1 MRWTGY
7 LLAGAAL
14 AVVLPVHAAPDI
26 TKRFNRLDANRDG
39 KVTWA
44 EAYPVRARQFLAM
57 DRNQDGIVETNE
69 FGGRALPLS
78 AFDANGDGK
87 LELSEFVGQHR
98 RMFRKF
104 DTNRDGTI
112 ERDEFAAA
120 QQAVGGQ
127 VGRGRQTLN
136 AWTSANM

>member
-1 MRWTGY
+1 MKWTGY
-7 LLAGAAL
+7 LLAGTTLVAT
-14 AVVLPVHAAPDI
+14 LPLYAAPDI
-26 TKRFNRLDANRDG
+26 AQRFNRLDANRDG

-44 EAYPVRARQFLAM
+44 EAYPVRARQFMAM
-57 DRNQDGIVETNE
+57 DRNRDGIVEASE

-87 LELSEFVGQHR
+87 LQLSEFIAQHH

-104 DTNRDGTI
+104 DSNGDGTI

-120 QQAVGGQ
+120 QRAV
-127 VGRGRQTLN
+127 RGK
-136 AWTSANM
+136 